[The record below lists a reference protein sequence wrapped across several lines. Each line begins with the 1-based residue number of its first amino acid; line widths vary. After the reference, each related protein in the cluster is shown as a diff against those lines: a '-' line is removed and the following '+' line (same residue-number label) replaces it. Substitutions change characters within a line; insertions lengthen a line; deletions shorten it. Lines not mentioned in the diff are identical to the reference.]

1 MAVIFRP
8 LGIAKEIVEEMG
20 LSISFEYDD
29 LLFIES
35 NAFLIQFNDEKE
47 KHFNIFLNKELS
59 SSDGERLYQKIKD
72 LSAIREIEVLHAGT
86 FEIREKEGI
95 EGELEIIT
103 YPGTKN

>member
-1 MAVIFRP
+1 MTIVFRP

-47 KHFNIFLNKELS
+47 RHFNIFLNKELPT
-59 SSDGERLYQKIKD
+59 SDRERLYQKVKGV
-72 LSAIREIEVLHAGT
+72 SATREIETIYAGT
-86 FEIREKEGI
+86 FEIREKEGA
-95 EGELEIIT
+95 EEELEVIT
-103 YPGTKN
+103 YPEAKN